1 MPQKL
6 LSSLKGQN
14 LTRVKV
20 KLPPDLYIS
29 MKKQDSRSTKTM
41 WICGSIMGAF
51 MMSPNDPDKKSRL
64 LIPLPKG
71 IQPNALLKCEVTKI
85 LKT

>member
-14 LTRVKV
+14 LTRVKI
-20 KLPPDLYIS
+20 KLTPDLYAS
-29 MKKQDSRSTKTM
+29 MKKQNSRSTKTM

-51 MMSPNDPDKKSRL
+51 MMSPDDPDKKLRL
-64 LIPLPKG
+64 LIPLPEG

>member
-6 LSSLKGQN
+6 LSSLKGRN
-14 LTRVKV
+14 LTRVKI

-29 MKKQDSRSTKTM
+29 IKKQNNKSTKTM

-51 MMSPNDPDKKSRL
+51 MLSPNGPDEKSRL
-64 LIPLPKG
+64 LIPLPEG
-71 IQPNALLKCEVTKI
+71 IQPNILLKCEVVKV
-85 LKT
+85 LR